1 MEKSEHRTSLMSF
14 YNRYMM
20 EPASFDEMTSNRDI
34 AEKMAWK
41 AVFGVFLGLC
51 FSLEFLCVQC
61 GSQQISTCTS
71 AG

>member
-1 MEKSEHRTSLMSF
+1 
-14 YNRYMM
+14 MM